1 MKRDQLTGVVL
12 AGGRARRLGGID
24 KGLLPYRSRP
34 LIDYALR
41 ALEPLCGEILINANR
56 NLDDYRRFGHPVI
69 PDTLPDFQ
77 GPLAGI
83 LAALRRAK
91 TPTLLVVPCDSPHL
105 SDVVLARLP
114 AALDD
119 GYEIAIAHDGQRLH
133 PVVMALRTELADDL
147 AAWLA
152 AGRHKI
158 DRWAQRHRWTAVD
171 CRDHP
176 DAFLNINTPEDLHG
190 DHRTQ

>member
-1 MKRDQLTGVVL
+1 MRREQLTGVVL

-24 KGLLPYRSRP
+24 KGLLAYRGRP
-34 LIDYALR
+34 LIRYALQ

-56 NLDDYRRFGHPVI
+56 NLADYRRFGHPVV
-69 PDTLPDFQ
+69 PDALPDFQ

-83 LAALRRAK
+83 LAAMQQAE
-91 TPTLLVVPCDSPHL
+91 TPCLLVVPCDSPRL
-105 SDVVLARLP
+105 SATLLARLP

-119 GYEIAIAHDGQRLH
+119 GHDIAIAHDGQRLH
-133 PVVMALRTELADDL
+133 PVVMALRTHLADDL

-158 DRWAQRHRWTAVD
+158 DRWAGRHRWTAVD
-171 CRDHP
+171 CSDHP
-176 DAFLNINTPEDLHG
+176 DAFLNVNTPEDLHG
-190 DHRTQ
+190 TR